1 VKIAEGRFPLL
12 RSVGPFT
19 AIVLLQA
26 LLAGISMDTL
36 TSVRAYVVGESLWSK
51 GQKEAIYSLSLYVET
66 GEEKYYRRYQ
76 STISVPLGDRIARR
90 ALEQQR
96 PDPQAAYD
104 GFLQGDLAVSKLQR
118 SQLSRSRR
126 AELA

>member
-1 VKIAEGRFPLL
+1 ML

-90 ALEQQR
+90 ALE
-96 PDPQAAYD
+96 
-104 GFLQGDLAVSKLQR
+104 
-118 SQLSRSRR
+118 
-126 AELA
+126 